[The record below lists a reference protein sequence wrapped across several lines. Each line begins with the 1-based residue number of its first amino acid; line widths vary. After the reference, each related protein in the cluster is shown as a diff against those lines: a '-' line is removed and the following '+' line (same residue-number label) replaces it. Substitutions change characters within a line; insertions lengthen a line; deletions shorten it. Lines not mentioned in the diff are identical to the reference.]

1 MIKPFPTQELINSQ
15 EFKDTVKLIESLDE
29 KTRIDLSLLILK
41 RTLQRFK
48 QSARKL

>member
-1 MIKPFPTQELINSQ
+1 MIKPFPTQDIINSQ

-41 RTLQRFK
+41 RTLQRI
-48 QSARKL
+48 QQPARKI